1 MNKSQ
6 RIGIDLGE
14 RKVLAD
20 NFFVWPGRSDIP
32 ALARRRR
39 VRRASPTR
47 LPVSRPQ
54 RPRLR
59 CDVHI
64 AIHRSIVRDDC
75 ESVLGRPSWS
85 GVLVTGPFGSAYKRN
100 LSMTLITKAQ
110 TEQLLTIGLAQ
121 RAAIDRQDGSGASAD
136 FRPEEGR
143 HRADDGISRNIDPH
157 NINDL
162 ETAHIATGR
171 VRGRR

>member
-110 TEQLLTIGLAQ
+110 TEQLLTIGLAPPSTDKTVLVHL
-121 RAAIDRQDGSGASAD
+121 RIFVRKKAVIAPMMG
-136 FRPEEGR
+136 FLE
-143 HRADDGISRNIDPH
+143 ISTPTISM
-157 NINDL
+157 
-162 ETAHIATGR
+162 T
-171 VRGRR
+171 